1 VRFLV
6 VSVVLVLGLACSGI
20 ALAQCR
26 APDAKITGSVGYVD
40 FPNSGAAVAQADF
53 IRGVLLLHSFE
64 YAQARE
70 AFVAAQKKDPRFALA
85 YWGEALSY
93 NHTLWGEQDIA
104 AARAALDRL
113 APTPEAR
120 AALAPTARE
129 RGYLQ
134 AAERLYGTGSK
145 AGRDAAFSAAM
156 ADLAS
161 GHPEDLNARAFY
173 ALSLIG
179 LTGTRRDEA
188 NYMRAAAE
196 AEAIYQI
203 DPSHPGALH
212 YLIHAYDDPVHAP
225 LGLRAARLYGEVAPA
240 ASHALH
246 MPSHIFFAL
255 GMWDDAI
262 AANIASLETAR
273 AQGDGGY
280 HSLVWLSYAF
290 FQQERR
296 EKVKPLMASLARDVA
311 ATHGK
316 DARLRLALVRAMWLV
331 ETGGN
336 ADEDATQLVDDT
348 GIAASGY
355 FSIHD
360 YVLGLRAASAGRMP
374 EARAALAR
382 VKARAASLRPSE
394 DLTAAWFD
402 NITPQEV
409 EQARLLA
416 DALDAAIRF
425 HAGERS
431 QAITQLQAAV
441 KAQSSL
447 VFEYGPPWSAK
458 PFEELLGEFLLA
470 EGRKAEA
477 VEAFRASLRTYPKRR
492 LSLAGQTLA
501 EAP

>member
-1 VRFLV
+1 
-6 VSVVLVLGLACSGI
+6 
-20 ALAQCR
+20 
-26 APDAKITGSVGYVD
+26 
-40 FPNSGAAVAQADF
+40 
-53 IRGVLLLHSFE
+53 
-64 YAQARE
+64 
-70 AFVAAQKKDPRFALA
+70 
-85 YWGEALSY
+85 
-93 NHTLWGEQDIA
+93 
-104 AARAALDRL
+104 
-113 APTPEAR
+113 
-120 AALAPTARE
+120 
-129 RGYLQ
+129 
-134 AAERLYGTGSK
+134 
-145 AGRDAAFSAAM
+145 
-156 ADLAS
+156 
-161 GHPEDLNARAFY
+161 
-173 ALSLIG
+173 
-179 LTGTRRDEA
+179 
-188 NYMRAAAE
+188 
-196 AEAIYQI
+196 
-203 DPSHPGALH
+203 
-212 YLIHAYDDPVHAP
+212 
-225 LGLRAARLYGEVAPA
+225 
-240 ASHALH
+240 

-425 HAGERS
+425 HAGERA